1 MPSTAFP
8 IEAVETV
15 ALHNDTAS
23 MSAEEIAELEVE
35 GGNFARGI
43 ATALFF
49 EVVAGLAAFSIW
61 HGLHLVR

>member
-1 MPSTAFP
+1 MPTTAFP

-15 ALHNDTAS
+15 ALDTNSAS
-23 MSAEEIAELEVE
+23 MSSEEITELEVE